1 MGVQDRLD
9 ALTSMVEE
17 ARSMPMSASCI
28 LNRAEV
34 LELLDEVRAA
44 LPDSLAEAERVLL
57 NRRGVLDE
65 GKAEAKDLIDAA
77 YAEQARLVSE
87 SEVLRQ
93 SEIEAERIVHEAQ
106 DEGARMRQEVDDYV
120 DARLAHFEVLLEK
133 TLATVHRGRVKL
145 AGSDE
150 KDELA
155 PEDGSAGPDPDGSG
169 DDQGRPDRR
178 GEGPGGP
185 QGDDRSA

>member
-1 MGVQDRLD
+1 VGVQDRLD

-28 LNRAEV
+28 VNRAEV

-57 NRRGVLDE
+57 NRRGVVDE
-65 GKAEAKDLIDAA
+65 GKAEAKDIIDAA

-93 SEIEAERIVHEAQ
+93 ADIEAERIVHEAQ
-106 DEGARMRQEVDDYV
+106 AEGERMRQEVDDYV

-133 TLATVHRGRVKL
+133 TLGTVHRGRVKL
-145 AGSDE
+145 AGVDE

-155 PEDGSAGPDPDGSG
+155 PEARTGAEAPDAEADDAGAAAAERSDGPD
-169 DDQGRPDRR
+169 R
-178 GEGPGGP
+178 G
-185 QGDDRSA
+185 DRSA